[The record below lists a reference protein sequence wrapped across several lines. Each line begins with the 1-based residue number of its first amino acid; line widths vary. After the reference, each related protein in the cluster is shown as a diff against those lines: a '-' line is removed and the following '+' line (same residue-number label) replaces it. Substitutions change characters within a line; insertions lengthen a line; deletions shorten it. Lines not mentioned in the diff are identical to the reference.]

1 MARSSS
7 SANLGDPESVE
18 RAGIMGAGIMGA
30 VIVGIIGLNG
40 NLKEYRHAAR
50 DIVDE

>member
-1 MARSSS
+1 MVRSSS

-18 RAGIMGAGIMGA
+18 RAGIMGA

-40 NLKEYRHAAR
+40 
-50 DIVDE
+50 IP